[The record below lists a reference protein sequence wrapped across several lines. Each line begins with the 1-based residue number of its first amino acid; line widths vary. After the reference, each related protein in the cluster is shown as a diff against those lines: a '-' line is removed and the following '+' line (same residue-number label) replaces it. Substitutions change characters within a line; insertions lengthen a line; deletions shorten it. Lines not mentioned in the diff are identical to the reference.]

1 MEWDGITSWHS
12 LVTLQTF
19 GSFKQFA
26 SLKPFGPFDTLHVLL
41 TFSLRISLT
50 VPSTD
55 LSFCAKVMNQSKI
68 TEFSWLR
75 KAVNSIKVWLLMLLL
90 LFLLL
95 LSSWP
100 RPGQVCWFPWWVHS
114 GKCGGHKSVRDLS
127 VSLMEACC
135 LGFTILWG
143 FLKTGNRRMI
153 RLIEYFS

>member
-1 MEWDGITSWHS
+1 MIYDIVTPCNALCAWVNVSTTSIWFILSILIKVGQDSRCDGGTLTALMEWDGITSWHS

-26 SLKPFGPFDTLHVLL
+26 SLKPFGPFDTLHILL

-68 TEFSWLR
+68 TECSWLR
-75 KAVNSIKVWLLMLLL
+75 KAVNSIKVWLLTLLL

-95 LSSWP
+95 LFSWP
-100 RPGQVCWFPWWVHS
+100 RPGQVCWFP
-114 GKCGGHKSVRDLS
+114 
-127 VSLMEACC
+127 
-135 LGFTILWG
+135 
-143 FLKTGNRRMI
+143 
-153 RLIEYFS
+153 